1 MYFPFQFSCSLILKP
16 RASIP
21 PYFSGKRGWNQL
33 HPNDILHVEATLEA
47 SIPSNEEVPPLYQM
61 IDGIHISGERIDMQ
75 RSTKVLLKRRALE
88 KLKKDSS
95 RFENSLLKS

>member
-1 MYFPFQFSCSLILKP
+1 VQLLIISIPTSCSLILKP

-21 PYFSGKRGWNQL
+21 PYFSGKRGWSQL
-33 HPNDILHVEATLEA
+33 HPKDILLVESTLEA
-47 SIPSNEEVPPLYQM
+47 DVPRNEVPPLYQM

-88 KLKKDSS
+88 KLKKDLS
-95 RFENSLLKS
+95 R